1 MDGGGAAPCG
11 QLETEWNKE
20 SVCTWGC
27 VSAEYQSPSRVRGYV
42 YIRVAWRGCQS
53 LNMLTNTFKWVE
65 TIQHFVISETEL
77 SREYTHTEACTP
89 TCTLPRLC
97 PVKENGK

>member
-1 MDGGGAAPCG
+1 MKSKSVSPEKTKSARMRQIYVESQRPSKVRRTSMDGGGPAPCG

-42 YIRVAWRGCQS
+42 YIRVAWRRCQS
-53 LNMLTNTFKWVE
+53 LNMLRKAFT
-65 TIQHFVISETEL
+65 
-77 SREYTHTEACTP
+77 
-89 TCTLPRLC
+89 
-97 PVKENGK
+97 